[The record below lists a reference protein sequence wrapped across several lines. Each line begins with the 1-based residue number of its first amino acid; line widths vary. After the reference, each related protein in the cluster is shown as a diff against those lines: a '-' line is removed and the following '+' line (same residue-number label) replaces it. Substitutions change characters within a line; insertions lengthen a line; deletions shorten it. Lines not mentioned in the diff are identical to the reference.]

1 MYWCKCYINGQ
12 LVASE
17 YDAYNCPDR
26 IFTARVRQC
35 VIAE

>member
-17 YDAYNCPDR
+17 YDAYNCPR
-26 IFTARVRQC
+26 PHFYCAGQTVC
-35 VIAE
+35 NC